1 MQAQPLTSLE
11 NKIYKIYAMNRAMTK
26 NKTHTSMIITSQQT
40 VCSLHWS
47 YHGELHMTAKIKII
61 NI

>member
-1 MQAQPLTSLE
+1 
-11 NKIYKIYAMNRAMTK
+11 MNRAMTK

-47 YHGELHMTAKIKII
+47 YHGELHPAFCGTG
-61 NI
+61 NDR